1 MNWHRCESSKMG
13 IILEYNVPLNWYSWK
28 KKKICWFFT
37 LSNFVSLP
45 RKLNNPYYHILH
57 PSLGKLAMG
66 GHLFWS
72 SVLILFARAKV
83 PIEIH
88 RYIKIRMLLRKSFT
102 LCQMAGRLVQGI
114 LLLSGKLWAFGFC
127 FRFLVHWPIIVV
139 TKRLKILS
147 MVRHK

>member
-1 MNWHRCESSKMG
+1 MIFLKEKKNKRNLLIFYNFSRCQFTKYNNVLWVNILILCPSLENSTTHITIFCTPLLESSQWG
-13 IILEYNVPLNWYSWK
+13 DIYFEVAFLY
-28 KKKICWFFT
+28 F
-37 LSNFVSLP
+37 
-45 RKLNNPYYHILH
+45 
-57 PSLGKLAMG
+57 
-66 GHLFWS
+66 
-72 SVLILFARAKV
+72 FARAKV

-139 TKRLKILS
+139 TKRLNILS